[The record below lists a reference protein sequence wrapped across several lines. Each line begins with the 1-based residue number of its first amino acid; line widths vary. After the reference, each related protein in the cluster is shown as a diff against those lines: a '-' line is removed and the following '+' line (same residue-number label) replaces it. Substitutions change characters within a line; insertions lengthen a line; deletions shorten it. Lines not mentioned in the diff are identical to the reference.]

1 MRQSSRILLA
11 SFLLIS
17 AKASADNKSAEA
29 LLQQMQ
35 SAVQQQNFE
44 LSMVKARQGRLE
56 PIRISHAVIDGKQ
69 IAHLSYLDGKPIEYL
84 QRQNE
89 YTFFENN
96 HDPYT
101 LKNARFPGVWSTLV
115 HMPLARVLQSYD
127 PILAGRSRVAGV
139 VAQVVRLVPKEPDKY
154 GFVLWID
161 EQSHVLLR
169 IDMVEREGNLVEQVL
184 GVDLLMQRQPAPWLV
199 ELAKSTQ
206 PAALTLEDAYPAPQ
220 QTLNWHITWLPNG
233 FKVLSQDR
241 HQLVTTS
248 MPVDYMMLSDGLVD
262 LSVYVTRVNPAQ
274 TVRQQ
279 LIRQGATSLM
289 SYVNDAG
296 VEITV
301 VGEVPAETAKRIAES
316 VAPLANT
323 APATPS

>member
-1 MRQSSRILLA
+1 SPLLSPPPPA
-11 SFLLIS
+11 RLSPRPQ
-17 AKASADNKSAEA
+17 A

-56 PIRISHAVIDGKQ
+56 PIRISHAVINGKEV
-69 IAHLSYLDGKPIEYL
+69 AHLSYLDGKAIEYL

-89 YTFFENN
+89 YTFFENS

-101 LKNARFPGVWSTLV
+101 LKDARFPGIWSTLV
-115 HMPLARVLQSYD
+115 KMPLAQVLESYD
-127 PILAGRSRVAGV
+127 PVLAGRSRVAGV
-139 VAQVVRLVPKEPDKY
+139 VAQVVRLVPKEADKY

-161 EQSHVLLR
+161 EQSHLLLR

-184 GVDLLMQRQPAPWLV
+184 GVELDLQSKPAPWLV
-199 ELAKSTQ
+199 KLANSKQ
-206 PAALTLEDAYPAPQ
+206 PPALALEDAYPAPQ
-220 QTLNWHITWLPNG
+220 QQLNWQITWLPDG

-262 LSVYVTRVNPAQ
+262 LSVYVSRVDPKQA
-274 TVRQQ
+274 VRQQ
-279 LIRQGATSLM
+279 LIRQGATSLV
-289 SYVNDAG
+289 SYVNEVG

-316 VAPLANT
+316 VQPLARNE
-323 APATPS
+323 AVQ

>member
-1 MRQSSRILLA
+1 MSLPPPRPPPHNPPPQ
-11 SFLLIS
+11 
-17 AKASADNKSAEA
+17 A

-56 PIRISHAVIDGKQ
+56 PIRISHAVINGKEV
-69 IAHLSYLDGKPIEYL
+69 AHLSYLDGKAIEYL

-89 YTFFENN
+89 YTFFENS

-101 LKNARFPGVWSTLV
+101 LKDARFPGIWSTLV
-115 HMPLARVLQSYD
+115 KMPLAQVLESYD
-127 PILAGRSRVAGV
+127 PVLAGRSRVAGV
-139 VAQVVRLVPKEPDKY
+139 VAQVVRLVPKEADKY

-161 EQSHVLLR
+161 EHSSLLLR
-169 IDMVEREGNLVEQVL
+169 VDMVEREGNLVEQVL
-184 GVDLLMQRQPAPWLV
+184 GVDLDLHSEPAPWLV
-199 ELAKSTQ
+199 KLANSKQ
-206 PAALTLEDAYPAPQ
+206 PAALALEDAYPAPQ
-220 QTLNWHITWLPNG
+220 QKLNWQITWLPDG

-241 HQLVTTS
+241 HQLVTTT

-262 LSVYVTRVNPAQ
+262 LSVYVSRVDPKQA
-274 TVRQQ
+274 VRQQ
-279 LIRQGATSLM
+279 LIRQGGTSLV
-289 SYVNDAG
+289 SFVNEVG

-316 VAPLANT
+316 VQPLARNE
-323 APATPS
+323 AVQ

>member
-1 MRQSSRILLA
+1 RPPPPPPPPPPPQ
-11 SFLLIS
+11 
-17 AKASADNKSAEA
+17 A

-56 PIRISHAVIDGKQ
+56 PIRISHAVINGKEV
-69 IAHLSYLDGKPIEYL
+69 AHLSYLDGKAIEYL

-89 YTFFENN
+89 YTFFENS

-101 LKNARFPGVWSTLV
+101 LKDARFPGIWSTLV
-115 HMPLARVLQSYD
+115 KMPLAQVLESYD
-127 PILAGRSRVAGV
+127 PVLAGRSRVAGV
-139 VAQVVRLVPKEPDKY
+139 VAQVVRLVPKEADKY

-161 EQSHVLLR
+161 EQSHLLLR

-184 GVDLLMQRQPAPWLV
+184 GVELDLQSKPAPWLV
-199 ELAKSTQ
+199 KLANSKQ
-206 PAALTLEDAYPAPQ
+206 PPALALEDAYPAPQ
-220 QTLNWHITWLPNG
+220 QQLNWQITWLPDG

-262 LSVYVTRVNPAQ
+262 LSVYVSRVDPKQA
-274 TVRQQ
+274 VRQQ
-279 LIRQGATSLM
+279 LIRQGATSLV
-289 SYVNDAG
+289 SYVNEVG

-316 VAPLANT
+316 VQPLARNE
-323 APATPS
+323 AVQ